1 MAVELLSSFW
11 LMFSRPSGT
20 SLALVA
26 AGFLLALLTW
36 LATAILAVPR
46 HGELG
51 AGFDEEVH
59 ARLVR
64 SSWVR
69 TVAWSA
75 HGIVVAVLLAQAA

>member
-1 MAVELLSSFW
+1 M
-11 LMFSRPSGT
+11 
-20 SLALVA
+20 A
-26 AGFLLALLTW
+26 AGFLLALATW
-36 LATAILAVPR
+36 LATALLAVPR
-46 HGELG
+46 HTELG
-51 AGFDEEVH
+51 SGFDRAVH